1 MLQDE
6 YIHISDVT
14 VYGCAATHTG
24 TRRCVWLASTPR
36 HMPVVARDLAQWHTS
51 SVVTSCPFTKAKST
65 VSSLLLPGDPPPW
78 LVRPFISLLSVFTSV
93 TARSASFQGI
103 SLVLGPRPSNCLS
116 PNKASPSFVPHGAYR
131 QASQSAHLLQLLA
144 MFLSPS
150 PRRHPFVRRF
160 QPGAHT
166 RASQARSHLLNQ
178 FHIDN
183 FTYGALS
190 LLRNLR

>member
-1 MLQDE
+1 MSILGNNSLTNSINRTTLRIIRYVGSLPGRVFFHSRSLSEWWIWLSLAALWRFAMLQDE

-65 VSSLLLPGDPPPW
+65 VSSLLLPGDPPPG
-78 LVRPFISLLSVFTSV
+78 LVRPLISLLSVFTSV

-103 SLVLGPRPSNCLS
+103 SLVLGPRP
-116 PNKASPSFVPHGAYR
+116 
-131 QASQSAHLLQLLA
+131 
-144 MFLSPS
+144 
-150 PRRHPFVRRF
+150 
-160 QPGAHT
+160 
-166 RASQARSHLLNQ
+166 
-178 FHIDN
+178 
-183 FTYGALS
+183 
-190 LLRNLR
+190 